1 VRLLPSA
8 IDQQTLG
15 SRLAGPAGGGGSLAA
30 KLRNLRCPPL
40 ADSQAVRFRMSP
52 SVSAFRLQANFR
64 FRPLCGRLSVGKD
77 DLEQSAEL
85 VGAAM
90 CPASRC
96 GA

>member
-1 VRLLPSA
+1 
-8 IDQQTLG
+8 
-15 SRLAGPAGGGGSLAA
+15 
-30 KLRNLRCPPL
+30 
-40 ADSQAVRFRMSP
+40 M
-52 SVSAFRLQANFR
+52 SAFRLQANFR